1 MDTFPT
7 QFLSIG
13 EKMDELICYCFG
25 YTASDIEE
33 DVTKNGK
40 STIMDRILS
49 EKKAG
54 GCQCTIK
61 NPKGRW
67 CLADVRQLVDK
78 ATRQDGGAP
87 NPFESLN
94 KMEH

>member
-1 MDTFPT
+1 MAALRT
-7 QFLSIG
+7 QSSSIG

-40 STIMDRILS
+40 STIMDKILS

-54 GCQCTIK
+54 GCHCAEK
-61 NPKGRW
+61 NPKGR
-67 CLADVRQLVDK
+67 
-78 ATRQDGGAP
+78 
-87 NPFESLN
+87 
-94 KMEH
+94 